1 MKLKG
6 ISTDYILIIIAFV
19 VIIILTSCCAAK
31 GVVPYYKDSI
41 FAHQYPYEPFANIM
55 DGGSYSP
62 APVSSGAS
70 ASVQQAPSVY
80 KKVGGF
86 NGIYPSPSATEPNI
100 DLFIDLEGNSKCFNG
115 SSGLSNSR
123 GSLCLTP
130 DLKNALLTRGGN
142 LSGSDSQIGS
152 S

>member
-1 MKLKG
+1 MAKG
-6 ISTDYILIIIAFV
+6 ITTDYILIIIAFV
-19 VIIILTSCCAAK
+19 VIIGLTSCCAAK

-41 FAHQYPYEPFANIM
+41 FAQQYAYEPYTNIM

-62 APVSSGAS
+62 APVSSGPVS
-70 ASVQQAPSVY
+70 SPQEAPTVY

-86 NGIYPSPSATEPNI
+86 NGIYPSPSAVEPNV

-130 DLKNALLTRGGN
+130 ELKNALLTRGGN

>member
-1 MKLKG
+1 MAKG

-19 VIIILTSCCAAK
+19 IIIGLTSCCAAK

-41 FAHQYPYEPFANIM
+41 FAQQYPYEPYTNIM

-62 APVSSGAS
+62 APVSAGA
-70 ASVQQAPSVY
+70 AAPSVQQAPTVY

-86 NGIYPSPSATEPNI
+86 NGIYPSPSAVEPNV

-115 SSGLSNSR
+115 SSGLSNSM
-123 GSLCLTP
+123 GALCLTP

-142 LSGSDSQIGS
+142 LTGADSQIGS

>member
-1 MKLKG
+1 MAKS

-19 VIIILTSCCAAK
+19 IIIGLTSCCAAK

-41 FAHQYPYEPFANIM
+41 FAHQYAYEPYTNIM

-62 APVSSGAS
+62 APVSGGNV
-70 ASVQQAPSVY
+70 SVPTSPSVY

-100 DLFIDLEGNSKCFNG
+100 DLFIDLEGDSKCFNG

-130 DLKNALLTRGGN
+130 ELKNALLTRGGN

-152 S
+152 A